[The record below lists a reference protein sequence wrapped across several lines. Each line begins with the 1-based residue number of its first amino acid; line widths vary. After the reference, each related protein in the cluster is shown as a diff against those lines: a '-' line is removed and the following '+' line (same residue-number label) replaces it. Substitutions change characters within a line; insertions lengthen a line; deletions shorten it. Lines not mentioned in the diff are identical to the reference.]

1 MMPLEYFKI
10 QKTLIDSI
18 NSILSSH
25 GVAGSIDIS
34 NITITDKTVT
44 DLVKENKKLSNLI
57 IDHIWPSIDGLTV
70 YHYTSKDSAESIINS
85 GEFRLYSLLKRF
97 NEGEIE
103 TFCQNHGLSGYLE
116 KDANGEPV
124 YKSLIMKNMFYA
136 SFTDT
141 NLTIEQEEYFWRTF
155 APVDGVRL
163 KLEVTAS
170 NPNFRKMTYEKTK
183 GNPLSLLNDLT
194 NVVRELDGR
203 EFVLSGISR
212 LCAFYLAKDFD
223 VENEYRALY
232 RYWEGYGPS
241 PESDGNYQYVGL
253 PLDSMNGTGYQI
265 RVKEIQTDE
274 KLKIP
279 SQYVV
284 TPRNAQQDSHME
296 LKF

>member
-1 MMPLEYFKI
+1 MTPLEYLER
-10 QKTLIDSI
+10 QRALIDNI

-25 GVAGSIDIS
+25 GIADSIDLS

-44 DLVKENKKLSNLI
+44 DFVKENQKLSNLI
-57 IDHIWPSIDGLTV
+57 VDAIWPSIDDLTV
-70 YHYTSKDSAESIINS
+70 YHYTSKDAAESILNS

-116 KDANGEPV
+116 QDANGEPK
-124 YKSLIMKNMFYA
+124 YKSLIMNNMFYA

-141 NLTIEQEEYFWRTF
+141 NLTTEQEEYFWRAF

-163 KLEVTAS
+163 KLEIIAS
-170 NPNFRKMTYEKTK
+170 NPNFRKMVYEKTK
-183 GNPLSLLNDLT
+183 GNPLPLLNDLT
-194 NVVRELDGR
+194 KVVRESYGR

-232 RYWEGYGPS
+232 RYWEGFGPS
-241 PESDGNYQYVGL
+241 PESDGNNLYVGL
-253 PLDSMNGTGYQI
+253 PLDSMNDTGYQI
-265 RVKEIQTDE
+265 RVNEIQANE
-274 KLKIP
+274 SLNIP

-284 TPRNAQQDSHME
+284 TPRNA
-296 LKF
+296 

>member
-1 MMPLEYFKI
+1 MTLLEYLER
-10 QKTLIDSI
+10 QNALIDSI

-25 GVAGSIDIS
+25 GISDSIDLS
-34 NITITDKTVT
+34 NITVTDKTVT
-44 DLVKENKKLSNLI
+44 DLVKENPKLSNLI
-57 IDHIWPSIDGLTV
+57 VDSIWPSIDHLTV
-70 YHYTSKDSAESIINS
+70 YHYTSKDAAESILNL

-103 TFCQNHGLSGYLE
+103 TFCRNHGFSGYLE
-116 KDANGEPV
+116 KDENGEPK
-124 YKSLIMKNMFYA
+124 YKSLIMNNMFYA

-141 NLTIEQEEYFWRTF
+141 NLTTEQEEYFWRVF

-163 KLEVTAS
+163 KLEVIAS
-170 NPNFRKMTYEKTK
+170 NSNFRKMVYEKTK
-183 GNPLSLLNDLT
+183 ANPLPLLNELT
-194 NVVRELDGR
+194 KVVRESYGR

-232 RYWEGYGPS
+232 RYWEGHS

-253 PLDSMNGTGYQI
+253 PLDSMNDTGYQI
-265 RVKEIQTDE
+265 RVKEIQTNE
-274 KLKIP
+274 SLNIP

-284 TPRNAQQDSHME
+284 MPRNT
-296 LKF
+296 